1 MASPEQQFDAL
12 MTASPA
18 APFVTYYDESSGE
31 RSELSVKSLANWVA
45 KTHFL
50 LTDELGLGPGDRAF
64 VSVPLHW
71 ISVPVLLGCL
81 TAGVEL
87 SDDPAD
93 AAVGFVTP
101 DSAADAAAVADVF
114 AVAPTAAA
122 IGFGDAPPD
131 GTRDYVRSVRPQPD
145 VWRTVRFGA
154 TEDDPAMDGR
164 SRAALTETARTRADE
179 LGVTSGARL
188 LVPRDIS
195 RLDDWLDALFV
206 PLAVAGSVV
215 YVVGADEAVLAR
227 RADQERVTV
236 TV

>member
-18 APFVTYYDESSGE
+18 APFVTYYDESTGE

-71 ISVPVLLGCL
+71 VSVPALLGCL
-81 TAGVEL
+81 TAGLEL
-87 SDDPAD
+87 SDDASD
-93 AAVGFVTP
+93 AAVAFVTA
-101 DSAADAAAVADVF
+101 DTAASAAGVGDVF
-114 AVAPTAAA
+114 AVASASAAT
-122 IGFGDAPPD
+122 GFGDSAPD

-154 TEDDPAMDGR
+154 ADGDPAIGGR
-164 SRAALTETARTRADE
+164 SRAELAERARERARE
-179 LGVTSGARL
+179 LGLSSGARL
-188 LVPRDIS
+188 LVTRAVS

-206 PLAVAGSVV
+206 PLAVGGSVV
-215 YVVGADEAVLAR
+215 YVVGGDGAVLER
-227 RADQERVTV
+227 RAEQERVTA
-236 TV
+236 TI